1 MATTCLSPHTLAS
14 IRKGKVAFRSK
25 NCRLHV
31 GVSTGRCR
39 GAFDRRLFMATVD
52 FAVLAG
58 KVVVLIWVAQ
68 LVWIGSRLLER
79 WTKII
84 LRSVSTLEK
93 QTDRPNAIFL

>member
-14 IRKGKVAFRSK
+14 IRKGKVAFRSQ

-31 GVSTGRCR
+31 GVSRGRCR
-39 GAFDRRLFMATVD
+39 GLFMAAVD

-58 KVVVLIWVAQ
+58 KVLVLIWVAQ

-93 QTDRPNAIFL
+93 QTDRPNAVSL